1 MKYKLLVHLTSAVIA
16 VVGYQFYD
24 SSTRS
29 TTDVQTEKLYH
40 QIIDQQVVSPGQANI
55 DPKQQQE
62 NQEQPFSQFPKQ
74 WMRGGAQKHISLKI
88 DQLNAHNI
96 QGIIMINGQKTQFDA
111 NLQEVESERIY
122 QAEFDEQLSKNK
134 IIIKIDLLQPDR
146 IKVQQIYQQ
155 TKEIIGYDLLA
166 RK

>member
-40 QIIDQQVVSPGQANI
+40 QIIDQQMVSQGQANI
-55 DPKQQQE
+55 DPKQQQV

-74 WMRGGAQKHISLKI
+74 WMQGGA
-88 DQLNAHNI
+88 
-96 QGIIMINGQKTQFDA
+96 
-111 NLQEVESERIY
+111 
-122 QAEFDEQLSKNK
+122 
-134 IIIKIDLLQPDR
+134 
-146 IKVQQIYQQ
+146 
-155 TKEIIGYDLLA
+155 
-166 RK
+166 

>member
-16 VVGYQFYD
+16 VVGYQFYH
-24 SSTRS
+24 SSTRP

-40 QIIDQQVVSPGQANI
+40 QIMDQQVVSQRQANV
-55 DPKQQQE
+55 DPKQQQV
-62 NQEQPFSQFPKQ
+62 NQEQSFSQFPKQ
-74 WMRGGAQKHISLKI
+74 WMQGEVQKHISLKI
-88 DQLNAHNI
+88 DQLDAHNI
-96 QGIIMINGQKTQFDA
+96 QGIIMINGQKTQFNA

-146 IKVQQIYQQ
+146 IEVQQIYRQ
-155 TKEIIGYDLLA
+155 TKEIICYDLLP